1 MTNDEFKE
9 MYQEYNDELYHS
21 WVTSLDPVKRAAQ
34 QAKQKAYNAA
44 YYLRNKAKWLKYNAR
59 KNFQAHNE
67 NWGRGA
73 DMIREGNRRLQSGIE
88 ARLNKLTGLN
98 RGYDSIS
105 PEQLNARETASRNKA
120 ARYQRTN
127 RARRRYEQA
136 RNRQRTAAR
145 QRAMNAAYNQAANT
159 REPLRRPSASAQARN
174 AFTSAYEALMPW
186 KKKKR

>member
-1 MTNDEFKE
+1 MTNEEFKE

-59 KNFQAHNE
+59 KNFKAHNE
-67 NWGRGA
+67 NLGRGV

-88 ARLNKLTGLN
+88 SRLDKLTEQN
-98 RGYDSIS
+98 RGYDSLPID
-105 PEQLNARETASRNKA
+105 QLRARESAGRNKA

-127 RARRRYEQA
+127 RARRRAEMA

-145 QRAMNAAYNQAANT
+145 QRAMNAAYNQSVST
-159 REPLRRPSASAQARN
+159 REPLRGPTASAQAKN
-174 AFTSAYEALMPW
+174 AFTSAYEALFPW
-186 KKKKR
+186 KKKNR

>member
-1 MTNDEFKE
+1 MTNEEFKE

-59 KNFQAHNE
+59 KNFKSHNE
-67 NWGRGA
+67 NWGRGT

-88 ARLNKLTGLN
+88 SRLDKLTGQN
-98 RGYDSIS
+98 QGYDAL
-105 PEQLNARETASRNKA
+105 PADQLRARETASRNKA

-136 RNRQRTAAR
+136 RNRQKTAAR
-145 QRAMNAAYNQAANT
+145 RRAMDAAYNQAVNT
-159 REPLRRPSASAQARN
+159 REPLRGPTSSAQARN
-174 AFTSAYEALMPW
+174 AFTSVYEALMPW